1 MAKERDKLKILQEI
15 EAAQRRIKQIED
27 SSGLLIEEKIK
38 KRVRERATIV
48 KLAKELKVVNQE
60 QLNAYSSAEA
70 GLGSISGAY
79 SNLKDLQKAGLA
91 LQQQSL
97 SAGSKEAKAALN
109 IQDINQKISQLGRDD
124 VMQRAALLSQ
134 RDDEMAILGEQF
146 HGNSKILQNLKEQ
159 NNLAETY
166 SNLTDF
172 QKSQMENT
180 HKVMEGIKGTISG
193 VLDVFSTLT
202 SGPMGFLGTALI
214 GAGIAMDKISETAR
228 ETGYFFNE
236 MALSAT
242 LFGLVFKEAQAVAKG
257 LSTELGG
264 VEQATFGAQLNA
276 NLLAVNLNLSGAE
289 TAKLIGGFARL
300 GDGTAQAGADMAQLV
315 HDASKAAGVIP
326 ADVAGDLAANT
337 EKFAEYGKDGGKNMI
352 QAAIAA
358 RKLGLEMSSLTNVTD
373 GLLDIENSL
382 TSELELGALLGKDI
396 NFEQARR
403 LAYEGEIGSAVKSAI
418 QQLGG
423 IEEFNKMDIYQKR
436 EAAKAL
442 GLSVEELQKMT
453 SNMDKLNADG
463 SLQVS
468 TFDRIGQSLS
478 AIAKGPLGSFMKG
491 VGGAAIAMG
500 QMGFDVKAMAG
511 KIPVLGKLFDK
522 LPGRGGPSSAPS
534 PTKSLAKTSVP
545 KGGGDAISGKGSI
558 TQSLGKINMNAV
570 LKGAAALVIVAAAV
584 FVFGKAVQEFMK
596 VSWSAVGMAV
606 VSMLALVGSVALL
619 GAIMSSGVGAVAIIA
634 GAAAMLIV
642 AGAMFVLGKAIQEIA
657 KGAGVDFATL
667 GTQLLAFGLAVVP
680 LGLMAIP
687 IFFAAAA
694 LTTLGVGLAAFGAG
708 LRMIPTEPLTAIE
721 SMITN
726 LLPMVGG
733 ILSLAAGITALAGS
747 LALLG
752 MAGLSALPALMG
764 LSLIGG
770 IALGL
775 GSLFGGGEEEGGTD
789 SMDAIVTEIQGL
801 RQDLNAGKIAVY
813 LNGEKVTRGIK
824 SVVDDTKV
832 NSYGL
837 G

>member
-1 MAKERDKLKILQEI
+1 MADEKNRLGLLKEIENAEARIKRAKESTVLSQLKINKYVDEQ
-15 EAAQRRIKQIED
+15 KD
-27 SSGLLIEEKIK
+27 KI
-38 KRVRERATIV
+38 VE
-48 KLAKELKVVNQE
+48 LAKELKKVNQE
-60 QLNAYSSAEA
+60 TLNEYSNMEQS
-70 GLGSISGAY
+70 LGSISGAY
-79 SNLKDLQKAGLA
+79 ASLKDNQ
-91 LQQQSL
+91 
-97 SAGSKEAKAALN
+97 KAALTLAAGDDRFTGKKLQSLQKV
-109 IQDINQKISQLGRDD
+109 QDLNQQISQLGRDD
-124 VMQRAALLSQ
+124 IHQRAALMNM
-134 RDDEMAILGEQF
+134 RDEEMAKVTEGI
-146 HGNSKILQNLKEQ
+146 HGNSKIVQTLKEQ
-159 NNLAETY
+159 NSLAEDY
-166 SNLTDF
+166 SNLTAF
-172 QKSQMENT
+172 QKTQMENT
-180 HKVMEGIKGTISG
+180 HKVLEGIKGTVGG

-202 SGPMGFLGTALI
+202 SGVMGGLGVGLI
-214 GAGIAMDKISETAR
+214 GAGIALDKLGQTAR
-228 ETGYFFNE
+228 ETGSLFNE
-236 MALSAT
+236 MSVSAT
-242 LFGLVFKEAQAVAKG
+242 VFGLVFKDATAVAKG
-257 LSTELGG
+257 LATELGG
-264 VEQATFGAQLNA
+264 VEQSTFGAQFNA
-276 NLLAVNLNLSGAE
+276 NLLATNLNLSGGE

-358 RKLGLEMSSLTNVTD
+358 KKLGLEMSSLTNVTD

-382 TSELELGALLGKDI
+382 TSELELGALLGKNI

-418 QQLGG
+418 NQLGG
-423 IEEFNKMDIYQKR
+423 VEEFNKMDIYQKR

-468 TFDRIGQSLS
+468 TFDRIGQTMS
-478 AIAKGPLGSFMKG
+478 ALAKGPLGSFVKG

-500 QMGFDVKAMAG
+500 QMGFDVQAMAG
-511 KIPVLGKLFDK
+511 KLPVLGKLFDK
-522 LPGRGGPSSAPS
+522 LPGKGGPSGAPS

-570 LKGAAALVIVAAAV
+570 LKGAAALVIVSAAV

-606 VSMLALVGSVALL
+606 VSMLALVGSIALL

-694 LTTLGVGLAAFGAG
+694 LTTLGVGLTAFGIG
-708 LRMIPTEPLTAIE
+708 LRMIPFETLNLVKDTLTNVVPLT
-721 SMITN
+721 S
-726 LLPMVGG
+726 G

-747 LALLG
+747 LTLLG
-752 MAGLSALPALMG
+752 LAGITALPGLMALSMV
-764 LSLIGG
+764 GG
-770 IALGL
+770 ISMALG
-775 GSLFGGGEEEGGTD
+775 GLFGGDEEGGGED
-789 SMDAIVTEIQGL
+789 SMEALLTEIQGL
-801 RQDLNAGKIAVY
+801 RQDLNAGKVAVY
-813 LNGEKVTRGIK
+813 LDGAKVTSGIRN
-824 SVVDDTKV
+824 VVNGTKV

-837 G
+837 

>member
-1 MAKERDKLKILQEI
+1 MANERDRLKILKEI
-15 EAAQRRIKQIED
+15 ENAQKTIARIESNVND
-27 SSGLLIEEKIK
+27 TIEERNAKS
-38 KRVRERATIV
+38 RAYKSEIV
-48 KLAKELKVVNQE
+48 SLAKELKKVNQE
-60 QLNAYSSAEA
+60 QLNTYSSAEA

-109 IQDINQKISQLGRDD
+109 IQDINQRISQLGRDD

-134 RDDEMAILGEQF
+134 REDEMDILGEQF
-146 HGNSKILQNLKEQ
+146 HGNSKIIQNLKEQ
-159 NNLAETY
+159 NNLAKTY
-166 SNLTDF
+166 SNLTDY

-214 GAGIAMDKISETAR
+214 GAGFAMDKISETAR

-236 MALSAT
+236 MAVSAT

-276 NLLAVNLNLSGAE
+276 NLLAVNLNLGGAE

-358 RKLGLEMSSLTNVTD
+358 RQLGLEMSSLTNVTD

-382 TSELELGALLGKDI
+382 TSELELGALLGKNI

-423 IEEFNKMDIYQKR
+423 VEEFNKMDIYQKR

-468 TFDRIGQSLS
+468 TFDRIGQTLS
-478 AIAKGPLGSFMKG
+478 AVAKGPLGSFMKG
-491 VGGAAIAMG
+491 VGGAAVAMG
-500 QMGFDVKAMAG
+500 QMGFDVKSMAS
-511 KIPVLGKLFDK
+511 KVPVLGKLFDK
-522 LPGRGGPSSAPS
+522 LPGKGAAAGGAPS
-534 PTKSLAKTSVP
+534 VAKTPTVP
-545 KGGGDAISGKGSI
+545 KGGGGAIGGKGSI
-558 TQSLGKINMNAV
+558 TQSLGKINMTAV
-570 LKGAAALVIVAAAV
+570 LKGAAALLVVAAAV

-657 KGAGVDFATL
+657 KGAGVDFTTL
-667 GTQLLAFGLAVVP
+667 GTQLLAFGLAVIP
-680 LGLMAIP
+680 LGLMALP

-694 LTTLGVGLAAFGAG
+694 LTTLGIGLAAFGAG

-752 MAGLSALPALMG
+752 VAGLSALPALMG

-770 IALGL
+770 IAMGL
-775 GSLFGGGEEEGGTD
+775 GSLFGGGEEGEGGSD
-789 SMDAIVTEIQGL
+789 PMDAVVTEIKGL
-801 RQDLNAGKIAVY
+801 RGDLNAGKIAVY

>member
-1 MAKERDKLKILQEI
+1 MADEKNRLGLLKEIENAEARIKRAKESTVLSQLKINKYVDEQ
-15 EAAQRRIKQIED
+15 KD
-27 SSGLLIEEKIK
+27 KI
-38 KRVRERATIV
+38 VE
-48 KLAKELKVVNQE
+48 LAKELKKVNQE
-60 QLNAYSSAEA
+60 TLNEYSNMEQS
-70 GLGSISGAY
+70 LGSISGAY
-79 SNLKDLQKAGLA
+79 ASLKDNQ
-91 LQQQSL
+91 
-97 SAGSKEAKAALN
+97 KAALTLAAGDDRFTGKKLQSLQKV
-109 IQDINQKISQLGRDD
+109 QDLNQQISQLGRDD
-124 VMQRAALLSQ
+124 IHQRAALMNM
-134 RDDEMAILGEQF
+134 RDEEMAKVTEGI
-146 HGNSKILQNLKEQ
+146 HGNSKIVQTLKEQ
-159 NNLAETY
+159 NSLAEDY
-166 SNLTDF
+166 SNLTAF
-172 QKSQMENT
+172 QKTQMENT
-180 HKVMEGIKGTISG
+180 HKVLEGIKGTVGG

-202 SGPMGFLGTALI
+202 SGVMGGLGVGLI
-214 GAGIAMDKISETAR
+214 GAGIALDKLGQTAR
-228 ETGYFFNE
+228 ETGSLFNE
-236 MALSAT
+236 MSVSAT
-242 LFGLVFKEAQAVAKG
+242 VFGLVFKDATAVAKG
-257 LSTELGG
+257 LATELGG
-264 VEQATFGAQLNA
+264 VEQSTFGAQFNA
-276 NLLAVNLNLSGAE
+276 NLLATNLNLSGGE

-358 RKLGLEMSSLTNVTD
+358 KKLGLEMSSLTNVTD

-382 TSELELGALLGKDI
+382 TSELELGALLGKNI

-418 QQLGG
+418 NQLGG
-423 IEEFNKMDIYQKR
+423 VEEFNKMDIYQKR

-453 SNMDKLNADG
+453 TNMDKLNADG

-468 TFDRIGQSLS
+468 TFDRIGQTMS
-478 AIAKGPLGSFMKG
+478 ALAKGPLGSFVKG

-511 KIPVLGKLFDK
+511 KLPVLGKLFDK
-522 LPGRGGPSSAPS
+522 LPGKGGPSGAPS

-570 LKGAAALVIVAAAV
+570 LKGAAALVIVSAAV

-606 VSMLALVGSVALL
+606 VSMLALVGSIALL

-667 GTQLLAFGLAVVP
+667 GAQLLAFGLAVVP

-694 LTTLGVGLAAFGAG
+694 LTTLGVGLTAFGIG
-708 LRMIPTEPLTAIE
+708 LRMIPFETLNLVKDTLTNVVPLT
-721 SMITN
+721 S
-726 LLPMVGG
+726 G

-747 LALLG
+747 LTLLG
-752 MAGLSALPALMG
+752 LAGITALPGLMALSMV
-764 LSLIGG
+764 GG
-770 IALGL
+770 ISMALG
-775 GSLFGGGEEEGGTD
+775 GLFGGDEEGGGED
-789 SMDAIVTEIQGL
+789 SMEALLTEIQGL
-801 RQDLNAGKIAVY
+801 RQDLNAGKVAVY
-813 LNGEKVTRGIK
+813 LDGAKVTSGIRN
-824 SVVDDTKV
+824 VVNGTKV

-837 G
+837 